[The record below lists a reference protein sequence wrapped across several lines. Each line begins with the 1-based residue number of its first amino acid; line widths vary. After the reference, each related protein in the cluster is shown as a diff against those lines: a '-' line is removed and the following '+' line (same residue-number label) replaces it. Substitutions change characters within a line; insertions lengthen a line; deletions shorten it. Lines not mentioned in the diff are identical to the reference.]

1 MAKRVKNVNFPWS
14 IKGVSTEAR
23 GFAKTAAS
31 KNGLTMGDW
40 LSKVIRDDM
49 DEAKGNSEVDSK
61 QGAGSGGGKTS
72 PTVPHLNNDSVIK
85 KLGETE
91 ERVLE
96 AIKPLSKILM
106 QLSLRLEALESRQE
120 TDS

>member
-23 GFAKTAAS
+23 DFAKTAAS

-49 DEAKGNSEVDSK
+49 HEAKRNSEVDNK
-61 QGAGSGGGKTS
+61 QVAGSDGDKTS
-72 PTVPHLNNDSVIK
+72 PAVPHLNNDSVIK

-96 AIKPLSKILM
+96 AIKPLSKIVR
-106 QLSLRLEALESRQE
+106 QLALTLEALESRQE
-120 TDS
+120 ADS

>member
-23 GFAKTAAS
+23 HFAKTAAS

-40 LSKVIRDDM
+40 LTKVIRDDM
-49 DEAKGNSEVDSK
+49 HEAKRNSEVDNK
-61 QGAGSGGGKTS
+61 QVACSDGDKTS
-72 PTVPHLNNDSVIK
+72 PAGPDLNNDSVIK

-120 TDS
+120 ADS

>member
-1 MAKRVKNVNFPWS
+1 MAKRVKNANFPWS

-23 GFAKTAAS
+23 DFAKTAAS

-40 LSKVIRDDM
+40 LTKIIRDEM
-49 DEAKGNSEVDSK
+49 DESKRNSGVESK
-61 QGAGSGGGKTS
+61 QGAGSDGDKIS

-106 QLSLRLEALESRQE
+106 QLSLMLEALESRQE
-120 TDS
+120 ADS

>member
-1 MAKRVKNVNFPWS
+1 M
-14 IKGVSTEAR
+14 IIDIGGGTTEVAIISMSGIVYSR
-23 GFAKTAAS
+23 SVRIA
-31 KNGLTMGDW
+31 GDE
-40 LSKVIRDDM
+40 M
-49 DEAKGNSEVDSK
+49 DEAKRNSEVDSK
-61 QGAGSGGGKTS
+61 QSTGCDGGKTS
-72 PTVPHLNNDSVIK
+72 PIVPHLNNDSVIK

>member
-1 MAKRVKNVNFPWS
+1 MEKRVKNVNFPWS

-23 GFAKTAAS
+23 DFAKTAAS

-49 DEAKGNSEVDSK
+49 HEAKRNSEVDNK
-61 QGAGSGGGKTS
+61 QVAGSDGDKTS
-72 PTVPHLNNDSVIK
+72 PAVAHLDNDSVIK

>member
-23 GFAKTAAS
+23 DFAKTAAS

-40 LSKVIRDDM
+40 LTKVIRDDM
-49 DEAKGNSEVDSK
+49 HEAKRNSEVDNK
-61 QGAGSGGGKTS
+61 QIAGSDGDKTS
-72 PTVPHLNNDSVIK
+72 PAVPHLNNDSVIK

-120 TDS
+120 PDS